1 MIPYLIFLKKE
12 RVYFVRNKIIF
23 SLVFLAGLFFISL
36 LAPKIIMTLRTHS
49 IIVEINEK
57 IVHILNILTLINSN
71 LNS

>member
-1 MIPYLIFLKKE
+1 M
-12 RVYFVRNKIIF
+12 RNKIIF
-23 SLVFLAGLFFISL
+23 SLAFLAGLFFISL
-36 LAPKIIMTLRTHS
+36 LAPKIIMALRTRS

>member
-1 MIPYLIFLKKE
+1 M
-12 RVYFVRNKIIF
+12 RNKIIF

-36 LAPKIIMTLRTHS
+36 LAPKIIMALRTRS